1 MIEVISQV
9 VISIILLL
17 TSMRIVKL
25 PPKPYHQDAKI
36 SVSSKDKL
44 DKKEKISKF
53 IKLVQPRYS
62 QSDIKKIVEP
72 IMKYS
77 AIFKVDPYVIASTA
91 YVESEFKMT
100 SRPCIGMMQLVR
112 SSIRYYDPKR
122 VYNPYTIDGNIA
134 IGTKELSAHLRKYSL
149 KKLSLKDPPS
159 RTAYRNMY
167 RSYNGSYMR
176 NKYSIKTMLVQ
187 TRLEHLSIDALKSKL
202 KKGPIWR

>member
-9 VISIILLL
+9 IVSIILLL
-17 TSMRIVKL
+17 ISSRVIKL
-25 PPKPYHQDAKI
+25 PPKPYHQDAKV

-62 QSDIKKIVEP
+62 QSYIKKITDS

-134 IGTKELSAHLRKYSL
+134 IGTKELSVHLRKYSRKGL
-149 KKLSLKDPPS
+149 PS

-167 RSYNGSYMR
+167 RSYNGSYMK

-187 TRLEHLSIDALKSKL
+187 ARLEHLSIDALKSKL